1 MPTPNRTEEF
11 PVARLRQTAIIGT
24 AAVAVLAA
32 GLAPAYAAGTTIRQ
46 GSATAGAYSG
56 NVQASLLG
64 TATVSTSIGSGS
76 CSESTMTGSINSDG
90 SGLAI
95 SSASFSGEGGGDCSG
110 SVSST
115 IETQNLPWTGG
126 DVTYDSGHTNGR
138 DATVTIRNF
147 SVKATV
153 NIFGG
158 ITCEFGGTLTA
169 DGFNGDNASRPDTGS
184 SDAQVGVQNAQ
195 VSKSGGSWLC
205 PGTATVSAT
214 YALRGETTA
223 GSGTYDQPLY
233 VTG

>member
-1 MPTPNRTEEF
+1 MPTPNRTEEY
-11 PVARLRQTAIIGT
+11 PVARIRQTAIVGT
-24 AAVAVLAA
+24 AALAVLAA
-32 GLAPAYAAGTTIRQ
+32 GVAPAYAAGTTIRQ

-126 DVTYDSGHTNGR
+126 DVTYDSGHANGR
-138 DATVTIRNF
+138 DASVTIRNF

-153 NIFGG
+153 NILGG
-158 ITCEFGGTLTA
+158 ITCEFGGNLTA
-169 DGFNGDNASRPDTGS
+169 SGYNGDNASRPDTGS

-195 VSKSGGSWLC
+195 VSKTGGSFFC

-214 YALRGETTA
+214 YALRGETSA